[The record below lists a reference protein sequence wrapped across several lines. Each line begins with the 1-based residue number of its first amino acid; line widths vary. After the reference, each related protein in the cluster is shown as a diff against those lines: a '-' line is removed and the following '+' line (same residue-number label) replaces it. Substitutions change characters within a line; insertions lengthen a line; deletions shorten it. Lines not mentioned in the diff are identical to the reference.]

1 MNNVHIGGSAIGS
14 PEMIRE
20 MLELAATQK
29 IHPWIIKKPMSEVN
43 DVIVKMHTSGARYV
57 FGSYVLVIRDGKFT
71 DGFVLTQ
78 IPICSC

>member
-43 DVIVKMHTSGARYV
+43 DVIVKMHTSGAK
-57 FGSYVLVIRDGKFT
+57 YVLFLHALALSFGGR
-71 DGFVLTQ
+71 
-78 IPICSC
+78 S